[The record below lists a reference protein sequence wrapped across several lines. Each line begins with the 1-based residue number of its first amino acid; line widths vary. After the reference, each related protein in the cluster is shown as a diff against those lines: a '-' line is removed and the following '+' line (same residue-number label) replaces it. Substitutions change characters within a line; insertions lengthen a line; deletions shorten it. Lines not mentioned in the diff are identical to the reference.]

1 MSENRCHCKA
11 ARVLIV
17 MTDRWGRE
25 QEYVSVCMCVCVCVC
40 VCVCMCVHQSVRE
53 RDREANPAHDKN
65 PHAIVK
71 QSMRKSLITVL

>member
-1 MSENRCHCKA
+1 
-11 ARVLIV
+11 
-17 MTDRWGRE
+17 
-25 QEYVSVCMCVCVCVC
+25 MCLYACVCVC
-40 VCVCMCVHQSVRE
+40 VCVCMCVQQSVRE